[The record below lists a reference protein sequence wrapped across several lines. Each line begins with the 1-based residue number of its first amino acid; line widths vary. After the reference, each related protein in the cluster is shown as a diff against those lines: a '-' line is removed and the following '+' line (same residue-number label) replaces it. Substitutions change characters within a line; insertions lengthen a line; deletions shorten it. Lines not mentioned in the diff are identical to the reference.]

1 MDKLLAYLKKVII
14 KTDYTVKNFK
24 GLREQVFL
32 ITSFF
37 ILLLGLV
44 SSLYNIF
51 FSITQNFPVEALIY
65 ILAFLVLLISIF
77 GKRVNF
83 YLRIFLIMIYFFLTG
98 VVMIS
103 IRGLMSSGQFF
114 LFLIPVIAAV
124 FQLKKTIV
132 LTLVL
137 NPLVLSAMR
146 FLVIFDV
153 LSNPDIVRFST
164 PEWFLFS
171 VGFALVNISVTI
183 FLYHL
188 IRMLITK
195 SDKKSA
201 EVKNLNIEMEKLSRI
216 NKKFQSIIDENK
228 EFQNN
233 QVNTQRLDSVARLT
247 SGIAHE
253 FNNFITVIIG
263 YTDILLSISSND
275 EMYNKLLRK
284 IKVSGKS
291 AENLVSKLLAFSKN
305 MVMKNRIV
313 NVNDILLNHI
323 DVLNN
328 RVNEKVKINL
338 ILPEEN
344 YLIKIDPKQFENM
357 INELITN
364 ANHALPKGGEI
375 RIKVDTEIIS
385 PKYAKKQELEQD
397 GEYVVLTVEDNGIG
411 MDKETLS
418 HIFEPFFSTKGSGES
433 LGLGMSV
440 IYGIVKQSGGDIE
453 VKSSPGKGTKVKL
466 YFLSRQEKLAF
477 KKNEQIIPTDL
488 KGDER
493 ILLVEDD
500 KLVRS
505 VIVEVLTNYG
515 YKMITAANGVE
526 GLETF
531 AKMGNDIDLIIAD
544 VVMPKMSGIDL
555 INQIKNDKP
564 EIKSLYM
571 SGYSEQVN
579 NLDDM
584 GVNYIK
590 KPFDPLDLVKMIR
603 IILDTKPVQTT
614 KAK

>member
-1 MDKLLAYLKKVII
+1 MDKLSAYLKKIII
-14 KTDYTVKNFK
+14 KTDYTIKNFK

-37 ILLLGLV
+37 ILLLGFV

-51 FSITQNFPVEALIY
+51 FSITQNFPVEAIIY

-83 YLRIFLIMIYFFLTG
+83 YLRIFLIMVYFFITG

-137 NPLVLSAMR
+137 NPLILSAMR
-146 FLVIFDV
+146 FLVIFDI

-188 IRMLITK
+188 IKMLITK

-228 EFQNN
+228 AFQNN

-328 RVNEKVKINL
+328 KINEKVKINL
-338 ILPEEN
+338 TLPEEN

-357 INELITN
+357 INELVTN

-453 VKSSPGKGTKVKL
+453 VKSSPGNGTKVKL

-531 AKMGNDIDLIIAD
+531 AKMGDDIDLIIAD

-555 INQIKNDKP
+555 VNRIKNEKP
-564 EIKSLYM
+564 DIKSLYM

-603 IILDTKPVQTT
+603 VILDTKPVQTT

>member
-564 EIKSLYM
+564 DIKSLYM

>member
-1 MDKLLAYLKKVII
+1 MNKFLAYFKRLII
-14 KTDYTVKNFK
+14 KTDFTVKNFK

-32 ITSFF
+32 ITSLF
-37 ILLLGLV
+37 ILILGLV

-51 FSITQNFPVEALIY
+51 FSITQNFPVEAVIY
-65 ILAFLVLLISIF
+65 AAAFLFLLISVF
-77 GKRVNF
+77 GKGVNF
-83 YLRIFLIMIYFFLTG
+83 YLRVFLIMAYFFLTG

-103 IRGLMSSGQFF
+103 IRGLLSSGQFF
-114 LFLIPVIAAV
+114 LFLIPVIAAI

-132 LTLVL
+132 FTLVFNLITLTLLRTLVVFKVL
-137 NPLVLSAMR
+137 Q
-146 FLVIFDV
+146 
-153 LSNPDIVRFST
+153 NPDIVRFNT
-164 PEWFLFS
+164 PEWIFFS
-171 VGFALVNISVTI
+171 LGFALVNISVTI

-188 IRMLITK
+188 IKVLIVK

-201 EVKNLNIEMEKLSRI
+201 EVQTLNIEMEKLNRI

-228 EFQNN
+228 DFQNN
-233 QVNTQRLDSVARLT
+233 QVNTKRLDSVARLT

-284 IKVSGKS
+284 IKISGKS

-313 NVNDILLNHI
+313 NVNDMLLNHLDI
-323 DVLNN
+323 LNN
-328 RVNEKVKINL
+328 KVNEKVKIDL

-357 INELITN
+357 ISELISN
-364 ANHALPKGGEI
+364 ANHALPKGGGVK
-375 RIKVDTEIIS
+375 IKVDREIIS
-385 PKYAKKQELEQD
+385 PAYAKKRELEQD
-397 GEYVVLTVEDNGIG
+397 GEYVVLTISDNGIG
-411 MDKETLS
+411 MDTETMS

-440 IYGIVKQSGGDIE
+440 IYGIVKQSGGDVE
-453 VKSSPGKGTKVKL
+453 VKSSPGKGTKIKL

-477 KKNEQIIPTDL
+477 KKNDQIIPTDL

-505 VIVEVLTNYG
+505 VIVEVLANYG
-515 YKMITAANGVE
+515 YKMVTAANGVE
-526 GLETF
+526 GLENF
-531 AKMGNDIDLIIAD
+531 KKMGDDIDLIIAD

-555 INQIKNDKP
+555 VNQIKDDKP
-564 EIKSLYM
+564 ELKSLYM

-603 IILDTKPVQTT
+603 IILDTKPVETT
-614 KAK
+614 KTR

>member
-1 MDKLLAYLKKVII
+1 MDKLSAYLKKIII
-14 KTDYTVKNFK
+14 KTDYTIKNFK

-37 ILLLGLV
+37 ILLLGFV

-51 FSITQNFPVEALIY
+51 FSITQNFPVEAIIY

-83 YLRIFLIMIYFFLTG
+83 YLRIFLIMVYFFITG

-137 NPLVLSAMR
+137 NPLILSAMR
-146 FLVIFDV
+146 FLVIFDI

-188 IRMLITK
+188 IKMLITK

-228 EFQNN
+228 AFQNN

-328 RVNEKVKINL
+328 KINEKVKISL
-338 ILPEEN
+338 TLPEEN

-357 INELITN
+357 INELVTN

-453 VKSSPGKGTKVKL
+453 VKSSPGNGTKVKL

-531 AKMGNDIDLIIAD
+531 AKMGDDIDLIIAD

-555 INQIKNDKP
+555 VNRIKNEKP
-564 EIKSLYM
+564 DIKSLYM

-603 IILDTKPVQTT
+603 VILDTKPVQTT